1 LQKSRMGKQ
10 YVASATLRGSKRLDR
25 FGRRDARRA
34 TRTPRLGLARDASS
48 VAKRRRKA
56 MANAVVAVV
65 AAGAGALAGKLLDGK
80 KRVTSKSADDAEDVD
95 FKTDAKRNVDHAAAA
110 KKHQYLAQ
118 EYPEVDERDLKTP
131 DNWVKRHPCVRDAR
145 RRERGTT
152 RTRRATTT
160 RATDGGLRRSG

>member
-1 LQKSRMGKQ
+1 
-10 YVASATLRGSKRLDR
+10 
-25 FGRRDARRA
+25 
-34 TRTPRLGLARDASS
+34 
-48 VAKRRRKA
+48 

-80 KRVTSKSADDAEDVD
+80 KARDVD
-95 FKTDAKRNVDHAAAA
+95 EARTTRTTSTLRRTRSRNVDHAAAA

-152 RTRRATTT
+152 RTRRATTA